1 VSTVANC
8 PEKEGKRHPHAIHV
22 QWFKGPNDIPTLG
35 VSKEKR
41 TMPSASQPTGRVPG
55 LITAD
60 TLYTLHEL
68 KLHLGLGTHA
78 MRSARRSGLKVRYVG
93 RRALVL
99 GRDVIE
105 FVEKCGKARHDSSR
119 RLV

>member
-1 VSTVANC
+1 
-8 PEKEGKRHPHAIHV
+8 
-22 QWFKGPNDIPTLG
+22 
-35 VSKEKR
+35 
-41 TMPSASQPTGRVPG
+41 MPSANAPLDRVPG

-68 KLHLGLGTHA
+68 KVRLGLGTHA
-78 MRSARRSGLKVRYVG
+78 MRSARRSGLKVRYIG

-105 FVEKCGKARHDSSR
+105 FVEKHGKARHDPSW